1 MEMINWLLKNRVV
14 QVAWGL
20 GILAVLLAWM
30 FGGSK
35 AGHDTVDVSSQAK
48 TEQVAEVSTSTKD
61 ADITAVAEVKQEAEA
76 VVEAKTVIAE
86 VKQEAETVVAETKT
100 AVAAGAV
107 AVVATAAAT
116 VQAVADTGEAVVETA
131 KEVVVPTEA
140 AVEEVVT
147 TEVVV
152 TEAPVEVEVKA
163 EEVAE
168 ADASVTVEST
178 EVAASTGSLT
188 EKSSEDLLMMAREA
202 YWNNG
207 LDEAAE
213 LYTALIEREPTVIEH
228 KGELGN
234 VFWRQ
239 GFPKKAAE
247 LYADIA
253 EPMIEK
259 GNGERVSN
267 MVGFIGLFF
276 PERAGNI
283 RKLLEK

>member
-1 MEMINWLLKNRVV
+1 MEMIRWLLSNRIV

-20 GILAVLLAWM
+20 GVLAVLLAWI

-35 AGHDTVDVSSQAK
+35 AGHEAAEVDAPAK
-48 TEQVAEVSTSTKD
+48 VEQVAQ
-61 ADITAVAEVKQEAEA
+61 TAVATTDAATTAVTETKEEVTEVAAETKAAVAAGATAVAATAVATTQALADTAEA
-76 VVEAKTVIAE
+76 TTEAVT
-86 VKQEAETVVAETKT
+86 ETVVAEVETVKT
-100 AVAAGAV
+100 E
-107 AVVATAAAT
+107 
-116 VQAVADTGEAVVETA
+116 AVADAEQVVSGTEKAEVAEVVTQAEEAVTEVAEEASDAKDVAAEVSEEAVV
-131 KEVVVPTEA
+131 
-140 AVEEVVT
+140 T
-147 TEVVV
+147 TS
-152 TEAPVEVEVKA
+152 
-163 EEVAE
+163 
-168 ADASVTVEST
+168 ADGLA
-178 EVAASTGSLT
+178 

-207 LDEAAE
+207 LEEAAE
-213 LYTALIEREPTVIEH
+213 IYTALIEREPNVIEH

-276 PERAGNI
+276 PERAANI
-283 RKLLEK
+283 RQLLEK

>member
-35 AGHDTVDVSSQAK
+35 AGHDTADVSSQAK
-48 TEQVAEVSTSTKD
+48 TVQLAEVSTSTKD

-76 VVEAKTVIAE
+76 VVEAKAVVVD
-86 VKQEAETVVAETKT
+86 VKQEAEAVIAETKT

-131 KEVVVPTEA
+131 KEVVVPTET

-152 TEAPVEVEVKA
+152 TEAPVEVDVKA

-168 ADASVTVEST
+168 TDASVTAEST
-178 EVAASTGSLT
+178 ALAGSLA
-188 EKSSEDLLMMAREA
+188 EKSSEDLLKMAREA

>member
-1 MEMINWLLKNRVV
+1 MEMIRWLLGNRIV

-35 AGHDTVDVSSQAK
+35 AGHDTAEVDTHAK
-48 TEQVAEVSTSTKD
+48 TEQVAEAVVSTKEASTSV
-61 ADITAVAEVKQEAEA
+61 VAEVEQ
-76 VVEAKTVIAE
+76 V
-86 VKQEAETVVAETKT
+86 AETAIVDTKT
-100 AVAAGAV
+100 AVAAGTA
-107 AVVATAAAT
+107 AVVATAVAT
-116 VQAVADTGEAVVETA
+116 TQAVADTS
-131 KEVVVPTEA
+131 EA
-140 AVEEVVT
+140 AVETVKEAVAPAETAEQVVT
-147 TEVVV
+147 TEVETTAEVV
-152 TEAPVEVEVKA
+152 EAKVEEAAVEAAATTETSEV
-163 EEVAE
+163 VAL
-168 ADASVTVEST
+168 ADGLS
-178 EVAASTGSLT
+178 

-276 PERAGNI
+276 PERAATI
-283 RKLLEK
+283 RKLLDK

>member
-1 MEMINWLLKNRVV
+1 MEMIRWLLGNRIV

-20 GILAVLLAWM
+20 GILAVLLAWI

-35 AGHDTVDVSSQAK
+35 AGHDTAEADAPVKV
-48 TEQVAEVSTSTKD
+48 EQVAEATVATTTETASTVVT
-61 ADITAVAEVKQEAEA
+61 EVKEEVTEVA
-76 VVEAKTVIAE
+76 V
-86 VKQEAETVVAETKT
+86 ETKA
-100 AVAAGAV
+100 AVAAGAT
-107 AVVATAAAT
+107 AVVATAVAT
-116 VQAVADTGEAVVETA
+116 TQTLADTTETA
-131 KEVVVPTEA
+131 TEV
-140 AVEEVVT
+140 VEEVVT
-147 TEVVV
+147 PVV
-152 TEAPVEVEVKA
+152 EAEQVEVEA
-163 EEVAE
+163 EQTAE
-168 ADASVTVEST
+168 ADAEKEVEQ
-178 EVAASTGSLT
+178 VAAVEEAAETEEVVAEVSEEAEVTTSADGLA

-207 LDEAAE
+207 LEEAAE
-213 LYTALIEREPTVIEH
+213 IYTALIEREPNVIEH

-276 PERAGNI
+276 PERAANI
-283 RKLLEK
+283 RQLLEK

>member
-1 MEMINWLLKNRVV
+1 MEMIRWLLGNRIV

-20 GILAVLLAWM
+20 GLLAVLLAWA

-35 AGHDTVDVSSQAK
+35 ASHDIAEVDSHAK
-48 TEQVAEVSTSTKD
+48 TEQVAEASVETKD
-61 ADITAVAEVKQEAEA
+61 VDTSVVAEVKQEAEE
-76 VVEAKTVIAE
+76 VVAE
-86 VKQEAETVVAETKT
+86 VKQEAEEVVADTK
-100 AVAAGAV
+100 AVVAAGTA

-116 VQAVADTGEAVVETA
+116 VQAVVDTGEAAVEA
-131 KEVVVPTEA
+131 VKGVDE
-140 AVEEVVT
+140 AVEETVVAD
-147 TEVVV
+147 V
-152 TEAPVEVEVKA
+152 TATQETAEVEAKTQ
-163 EEVAE
+163 E
-168 ADASVTVEST
+168 AT
-178 EVAASTGSLT
+178 EVADTEVANTAETSEVALADGLA

-213 LYTALIEREPTVIEH
+213 LYATLIEREPNVIEH

-276 PERAGNI
+276 PERAATI
-283 RKLLEK
+283 RTLLEK